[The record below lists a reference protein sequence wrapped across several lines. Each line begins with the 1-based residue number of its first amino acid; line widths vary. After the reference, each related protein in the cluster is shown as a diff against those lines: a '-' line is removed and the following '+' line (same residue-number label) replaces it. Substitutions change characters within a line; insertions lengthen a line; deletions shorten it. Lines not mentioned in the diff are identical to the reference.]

1 MFIKSSDAD
10 LLVTAFGPGPRV
22 IVAHGG
28 WVGSGEL
35 WYAPFETLSRS
46 WRTVSYDHRGTG
58 GTRHTAP
65 RITFDLLVDDL
76 FRVLDALK
84 IDSCVLAAESMGAMV
99 ALAAAL
105 RSPERFSGLVIVD
118 GRYSG
123 GRTPAQDRL
132 IAGCQADFAATMMAF
147 VAACIP
153 ELNCDA
159 ERAWA
164 RRIVMRSDA
173 DAAVQMLECAAG
185 VELTSRL
192 ASIIQPTL
200 VLQGSRDVI
209 VPMAAAEHLAASL
222 PNAKLVIADGAGHV
236 PTITRPQW
244 VAEQIAAFFAEN

>member
-1 MFIKSSDAD
+1 MFIKSSDVD

-28 WVGSGEL
+28 WVGSSEMWCG
-35 WYAPFETLSRS
+35 PFETLSRS
-46 WRTVSYDHRGTG
+46 WRTVSYDHRGSG
-58 GTRHTAP
+58 STRHTAP

-84 IDSCVLAAESMGAMV
+84 IDTCVLAAESMGAMV

-118 GRYSG
+118 GRYIG

-132 IAGCQADFAATMMAF
+132 MAGCRDDFAATMKAF
-147 VAACIP
+147 VDACIP
-153 ELNCDA
+153 ETDCDA

-173 DAAVQMLECAAG
+173 DAAVQMLECAAD
-185 VELTSRL
+185 VELESRL
-192 ASIIQPTL
+192 SSITQPTL
-200 VLQGSRDVI
+200 VLHGNRDAI
-209 VPMAAAEHLAASL
+209 VPLAVAEQLVASI
-222 PNAKLVIADGAGHV
+222 PSAKLVIADGAGHV

-244 VAEQIAAFFAEN
+244 IAEQIAAFFAGN